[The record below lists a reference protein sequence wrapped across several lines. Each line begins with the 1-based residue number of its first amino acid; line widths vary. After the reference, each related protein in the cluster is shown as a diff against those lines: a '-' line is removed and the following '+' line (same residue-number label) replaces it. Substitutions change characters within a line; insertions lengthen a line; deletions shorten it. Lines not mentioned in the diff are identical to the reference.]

1 MTPPAVS
8 PSFQASSADSLEGGT
23 ATPLCVVCAKT
34 IYTGHV
40 CGRCSYKVNM
50 EARSYGKARGPKVKR
65 HFFRIDIK
73 TGFIVNDYE

>member
-8 PSFQASSADSLEGGT
+8 PSFQASPADSLEGGT

-34 IYTGHV
+34 IHTGHV

-50 EARSYGKARGPKVKR
+50 EARSYGKARGPKVKTR
-65 HFFRIDIK
+65 KFKIEPMTGSID
-73 TGFIVNDYE
+73 F

>member
-8 PSFQASSADSLEGGT
+8 PLLQASAADSLEGGT

-34 IYTGHV
+34 IYKGHV

-50 EARSYGKARGPKVKR
+50 EARSYGKARGPKVKTR
-65 HFFRIDIK
+65 KFKIEPMTGSID
-73 TGFIVNDYE
+73 Y